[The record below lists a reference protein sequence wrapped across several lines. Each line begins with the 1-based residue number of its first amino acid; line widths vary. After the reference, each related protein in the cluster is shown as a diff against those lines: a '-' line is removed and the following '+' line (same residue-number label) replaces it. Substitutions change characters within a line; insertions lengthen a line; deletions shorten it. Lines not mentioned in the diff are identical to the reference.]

1 MRALRR
7 GKEVAMQIRNQIQ
20 VIGNVGQEPEQ
31 RGKTRDGKPVVVFSV
46 AQNVMGTDP
55 KTGDRVPREPQWF
68 QISCFSGLAE
78 RAMAALKKG
87 NLVLVAGELKA
98 RNYTN
103 RGGEKRVGFEIL
115 ASDVLRVERLR
126 SRSDTAAPATDPT
139 SPSDSLPSFDDWSED
154 QIAVGG

>member
-1 MRALRR
+1 
-7 GKEVAMQIRNQIQ
+7 MQIRNQIQ

-68 QISCFSGLAE
+68 QVSCFAGMAE
-78 RAMAALKKG
+78 RALSALKKG

-126 SRSDTAAPATDPT
+126 SQSDERLRSRSDTAAPATDPT
-139 SPSDSLPSFDDWSED
+139 SPSDSMPSFDDWSED

>member
-1 MRALRR
+1 
-7 GKEVAMQIRNQIQ
+7 MQIRNQIQ

-31 RGKTRDGKPVVVFSV
+31 RGKTREGKPVVVFSI

-68 QISCFSGLAE
+68 QVSCFASLAE
-78 RAMAALKKG
+78 RVQANLKKG

-115 ASDVLRVERLR
+115 AADVIRVERLR
-126 SRSDTAAPATDPT
+126 SKSEAPTVTAGADAAPSGEEAAPAFDEW
-139 SPSDSLPSFDDWSED
+139 SDDRISLN
-154 QIAVGG
+154 G